1 MRFANENTRKKDC
14 GFFWLGGYLLVNP
27 VAIGISR
34 RPNRPMLAGLLE
46 LNEGDGVGEF
56 MDQGI

>member
-1 MRFANENTRKKDC
+1 M
-14 GFFWLGGYLLVNP
+14 LVDP

-46 LNEGDGVGEF
+46 LKKGDSVGEF
-56 MDQGI
+56 VDQGV